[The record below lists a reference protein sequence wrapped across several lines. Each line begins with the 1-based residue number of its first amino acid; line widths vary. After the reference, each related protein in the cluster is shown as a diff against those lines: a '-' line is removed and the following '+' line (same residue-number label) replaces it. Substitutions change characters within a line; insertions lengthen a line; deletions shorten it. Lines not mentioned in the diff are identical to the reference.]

1 MEVVDGDE
9 GTGGLDGSVWI
20 VRGGIRL
27 IVGVEVTMD
36 ETVGVGCAGEVGG
49 AVTKGSV
56 AGGSMT
62 GHDAADGGESSS
74 GEAVRAVTW
83 RSGMRG
89 SITIQ
94 DGTGSGVAISAEGGV
109 GADSGVSVGVGVGVG
124 VVVLAEVRSKI
135 GVGSDGVAIG
145 TAGVEEL
152 VNEYGE

>member
-1 MEVVDGDE
+1 MEVVDGDK
-9 GTGGLDGSVWI
+9 GTGRLDGSMWT

-62 GHDAADGGESSS
+62 GHDAADGGEYSS

-94 DGTGSGVAISAEGGV
+94 DGTGSSVAISAEGGV
-109 GADSGVSVGVGVGVG
+109 GADSSIGVGVI
-124 VVVLAEVRSKI
+124 VLAEVRSKI
-135 GVGSDGVAIG
+135 GVRSDGVAIG

-152 VNEYGE
+152 VNECGE